1 MILSSPL
8 IQAIAA
14 LVIFVIGYLALFFA
28 SLVCLGIA
36 IVFYKGAHTLGC
48 YVMRMMRRVWL
59 ARGNVALVIHHIA
72 KPSP

>member
-14 LVIFVIGYLALFFA
+14 LVIFVVGYVAL
-28 SLVCLGIA
+28 LVCTVTCLGMA
-36 IVFYKGAHTLGC
+36 IVFYKAARILGS
-48 YVMRMMRRVWL
+48 YVISMTRRVWL